1 MIQESLHF
9 SGPFSFQAGKRS
21 LFHSQFAKNEGI
33 YIWVNKDK
41 VRNLNYIHYVGET
54 TGFARRH
61 REHIA
66 HILSMNYYTLD
77 AESAAR
83 GEVDILW
90 QGMWRDKT
98 EDAVANTLAAYRA
111 FSSKVFDYV
120 STIDVYFAPTTY
132 DMHTRRHVEGSIGW
146 NLRNNHPEHKR
157 FYPDD
162 NHVGTK
168 KEKLGITL
176 SITSDEPILSLD
188 SKLSI

>member
-9 SGPFSFQAGKRS
+9 SGPFSFQAGERS
-21 LFHSQFAKNEGI
+21 LFHSQFAKSEGI

-61 REHIA
+61 REHIT

-77 AESAAR
+77 AEAAMR
-83 GEVDILW
+83 GEVSILW
-90 QGMWRDKT
+90 RGMWRDKT
-98 EDAVANTLAAYRA
+98 EDAVANTLAAYQSL
-111 FSSKVFDYV
+111 SSKVLDYV

-132 DMHTRRHVEGSIGW
+132 DMYTRRHVEGSIGW

-162 NHVGTK
+162 NRVGTK
-168 KEKLGITL
+168 KKKLGVML
-176 SITSDEPILSLD
+176 SITSDEPILGLD
-188 SKLSI
+188 NTLKV